1 MFDNL
6 RDDASSSLYEDDDN
20 AFPEEDTFASV
31 PVTSK
36 RKASGKF
43 LGMTSMQRFII
54 AVMLMIV
61 VCTLGT
67 MCLLIT
73 GRIGL

>member
-20 AFPEEDTFASV
+20 ALPEEDTFASV

>member
-43 LGMTSMQRFII
+43 FGMTSMQRFII